1 MSEAGQFDDAPG
13 DTSAPAVPDTRA
25 PGTAFIDDAPPPA
38 LADEAHLLEWSD
50 DEDEDEESEGPDEAD
65 FDEPRV
71 EDEDWEMAERGPRAP
86 YHRPPPLIGPEI
98 LQSSTTDSGS
108 TSQYAQAVILKGRAR
123 ARREIARLRRRCRR

>member
-1 MSEAGQFDDAPG
+1 MSDAGQFDDAPG
-13 DTSAPAVPDTRA
+13 DTSAPDTRT

-38 LADEAHLLEWSD
+38 PADDDARLLEWSD

-65 FDEPRV
+65 FDAPRV

-86 YHRPPPLIGPEI
+86 QHRPPPLIGPEI

-108 TSQYAQAVILKGRAR
+108 TSPSARAQTPSRARAR